1 MKLDQA
7 NVSTRAH
14 SAEILHLMLQIVELK
29 GLKQLDCLGLKH
41 GPKGGP
47 LPVNWK
53 RQTDLG

>member
-1 MKLDQA
+1 MKLDEA
-7 NVSTRAH
+7 NVLTRAH
-14 SAEILHLMLQIVELK
+14 SAEILHLLLQIVKLK

-41 GPKGGP
+41 RPKGDP